1 MNNMKIENWK
11 LNWPAS
17 ENSKQ
22 HKKSFP
28 IETEAFHRPDHTLD
42 RLNSSH
48 QGLTTEDAL
57 ERLDGYGRNE
67 VVHEQVPPAL
77 IQLLQAFNNPFIY
90 VLIALA
96 AVSFVTDYWLPR
108 RNGEETDLT
117 GVIIILT
124 MVSLS
129 GLLRFWQ
136 EFRTNKA
143 AHALKSMV
151 RTTATVLR
159 RGPGNIRPVQQEI
172 PIEELVPGDVI
183 FLAAGDLVPA
193 DVRLLES
200 RDLFISQSILSGESL
215 PVEKYDVMA
224 SVSGKGS
231 AQLPTPNKD
240 KSLLEMGNICL
251 MGTNVTSGR
260 AQAVVVATG
269 NRTWFGSLAKSIVG
283 TRTQTAFDRG
293 VNSVS
298 WLLIRFMLVMVPI
311 VLLINGFSKGDWVEA
326 SLFALAVAVG
336 LTPEMLPMIVSSN
349 LAKGAIA
356 MSRRNVIVKRLN
368 AIQNFGAMDVLCTDK
383 TGTLTQDNII
393 LEHHL
398 DVNGAESERVLTLA
412 WLNSSSQS
420 GARNLMDRAVLRF
433 GEDRITS
440 SVKERFVKLDEL
452 PFDFVRRRVSVSVED
467 GCHGEKSLICKG
479 AVEEM
484 LMVATY
490 LREGDKVV
498 ELDDTR
504 RERLLAKT
512 EDYNAQGFRVL
523 LIATRKLEGTAW
535 NQPLSTVDEQ
545 GLTLEG
551 MLTFLDPPKESVG
564 KAITALRDNGV
575 AVKVLTGDNP
585 VVTARICLEVGIDA
599 HDILTGAQIEV
610 MSDSELEREVEKRA
624 VFAKLTPLQKSRILK
639 MLQKNGH
646 TVGFLGDG
654 INDAPALRD
663 ADVGISVDSAA
674 DIAKESS
681 DIILLEKD
689 LMVLE
694 EGVIKGRET
703 FGNIIKYL
711 NMTASSNFGNVFS
724 VLVASAF
731 IPFLP
736 MLAIH
741 LLIQNLMYDISQL
754 SLPWDKMDKEFLGKP
769 RKWDAKNIGRF
780 MLWIGPTSSIFDIT
794 TFALMWYVFAANSVE
809 AQALFQ
815 SGWFI
820 EGLLSQTLVVH
831 MLRTQK
837 IPFIQSCATL
847 PVLLTTALIMAIGIY
862 IPFSPLGAM
871 VGLEPLP
878 MSYFPCLVATLLSYC
893 LVAQGMK
900 RFYIQRFGQWF

>member
-1 MNNMKIENWK
+1 MTDLKIENRK
-11 LNWPAS
+11 ANRVAS
-17 ENSKQ
+17 ENDKQ
-22 HKKSFP
+22 NNKSFP
-28 IETEAFHRPDHTLD
+28 IETEAFHSPDHTLA
-42 RLNSSH
+42 RLNSSR
-48 QGLTTEDAL
+48 QGLSTKDAL
-57 ERLDGYGRNE
+57 ERLDKYGHNE
-67 VVHEQVPPAL
+67 VAHEQAPPAL
-77 IQLLQAFNNPFIY
+77 LQLLLAFNNPFIY
-90 VLIALA
+90 VLMALA
-96 AVSFVTDYWLPR
+96 IVSFFTDYWFPL

-117 GVIIILT
+117 GIIIILT

-159 RGPGNIRPVQQEI
+159 RGPGDSGPVQEEI

-200 RDLFISQSILSGESL
+200 RDLFVSQSILSGESL

-224 SVSGKGS
+224 SVSGKDS
-231 AQLPTPNKD
+231 DRLPMPNKD
-240 KSLLEMGNICL
+240 KNLLEMGNICL

-298 WLLIRFMLVMVPI
+298 WLLIRFMLVMVPV
-311 VLLINGFSKGDWVEA
+311 VLLINGFSKGDWAEA

-356 MSRRNVIVKRLN
+356 MSRRKVIVKRLN

-398 DVNGAESERVLTLA
+398 DVNGAQSDRVLTLA

-420 GARNLMDRAVLRF
+420 GTRNLMDRAVLRF
-433 GEDRITS
+433 GEGRITPS
-440 SVKERFVKLDEL
+440 LKERFVKLDEL
-452 PFDFVRRRVSVSVED
+452 PFDFMRRRVSVSVAD
-467 GCHGEKSLICKG
+467 VQHGDRSLICKG

-484 LMVATY
+484 LMVSTH
-490 LREGDKVV
+490 LREGDQVV
-498 ELDDTR
+498 ELDETR
-504 RERLLAKT
+504 RELLLTKT

-523 LIATRKLEGTAW
+523 LVATRRLDDSSLTTPLGTA
-535 NQPLSTVDEQ
+535 DEQ
-545 GLTLEG
+545 GLTIEG
-551 MLTFLDPPKESVG
+551 MLTFLDPPKDSAR
-564 KAITALRDNGV
+564 KAIMALRDNGV

-585 VVTARICLEVGIDA
+585 IVTARICLEVGIDA
-599 HDILTGAQIEV
+599 AVILTGEQVEV
-610 MSDSELEREVEKRA
+610 MSDSELAREVEKCA
-624 VFAKLTPLQKSRILK
+624 VFARLTPLQKSRILK
-639 MLQKNGH
+639 MLQKKGH

-754 SLPWDKMDKEFLGKP
+754 SLPWDKMDKEFLRKP
-769 RKWDAKNIGRF
+769 RKWDARNIGRF

-794 TFALMWYVFAANSVE
+794 TFAVMWYVFAANSVE

-837 IPFIQSCATL
+837 IPFIQSRATL
-847 PVLLTTALIMAIGIY
+847 PVLLTTALIMVIGIY

-878 MSYFPCLVATLLSYC
+878 MSYFPWLVATLLSYC

-900 RFYIQRFGQWF
+900 RFYIKRFGQWF

>member
-1 MNNMKIENWK
+1 MTDMKIENRK
-11 LNWPAS
+11 VNRSAS
-17 ENSKQ
+17 ENDKQ
-22 HKKSFP
+22 HKKSFA
-28 IETEAFHRPDHTLD
+28 IETEAFNSPDHTLA
-42 RLNSSH
+42 RLNSSR
-48 QGLTTEDAL
+48 QGLTTEDAF
-57 ERLDGYGRNE
+57 ERLEDYGRNE
-67 VVHEQVPPAL
+67 VAHEQAPPAL

-90 VLIALA
+90 VLMALA
-96 AVSFVTDYWLPR
+96 AVSFVTDYWLPL

-117 GVIIILT
+117 GIIIIVT

-143 AHALKSMV
+143 AQALKSMV

-159 RGPGNIRPVQQEI
+159 RGPGNIGPVQEEI

-200 RDLFISQSILSGESL
+200 RDLFVSQSILSGESL

-224 SVSGKGS
+224 SVSGKDS
-231 AQLPTPNKD
+231 DRLPSPNKD
-240 KSLLEMGNICL
+240 KSLLELGNICL

-356 MSRRNVIVKRLN
+356 MSRRKVIVKRLN

-398 DVNGAESERVLTLA
+398 DVSGAESDRVLTLA

-433 GEDRITS
+433 GEGRVSPST
-440 SVKERFVKLDEL
+440 KERFMKLDEL

-467 GCHGEKSLICKG
+467 VRHGDKSLICKG

-484 LMVATY
+484 LMVATH

-498 ELDDTR
+498 ALDETR
-504 RERLLAKT
+504 RDLLLAKT

-523 LIATRKLEGTAW
+523 LLATRKLDDAALTT
-535 NQPLSTVDEQ
+535 PLSTADEQ
-545 GLTLEG
+545 GLTVEG
-551 MLTFLDPPKESVG
+551 MLTFLDPPKESAG

-599 HDILTGAQIEV
+599 HDILTGAQIEA
-610 MSDSELEREVEKRA
+610 MTDNELEREVEKRA

-639 MLQKNGH
+639 TLQKNGH

-674 DIAKESS
+674 DIAKEAS

-741 LLIQNLMYDISQL
+741 LLIQNLMYDLSQL
-754 SLPWDKMDKEFLGKP
+754 SLPWDKMDKEFLRKP

-780 MLWIGPTSSIFDIT
+780 MLWIGPTSSIFDIS
-794 TFALMWYVFAANSVE
+794 TFALMWYVFAANNVE

-837 IPFIQSCATL
+837 IPFIQSRATL
-847 PVLLTTALIMAIGIY
+847 PVLLTTVLIMALGIY

-878 MSYFPCLVATLLSYC
+878 LSYFPWLVATLLSYC

-900 RFYIQRFGQWF
+900 RFYIKRFGQWF